1 MKLTTICTVTNLHFP
16 PLTSPSTKMTLI
28 SRQVSRV
35 AQTVTT
41 KYHSLVTALPL
52 YDCMDTASMLLSSLY
67 HHRVGEGGR
76 EGGGEGLSIIS
87 T

>member
-1 MKLTTICTVTNLHFP
+1 
-16 PLTSPSTKMTLI
+16 MTLI
-28 SRQVSRV
+28 SRQVSRA

-76 EGGGEGLSIIS
+76 EGGREGGIINNIDLIPPAQS
-87 T
+87 SPLALPDSPY